1 MTARQVQLEGCFCS
15 MAGSTV
21 QLPSA
26 VCMEAELFLSSHR
39 QQLGN
44 GISGRYIL
52 SAANPTGVFLT
63 ARCSALVRV
72 KSMGPPITVAKTGSA
87 LFTNC
92 LPDLLGNGM
101 GEGFIAS
108 KPEATATVRS

>member
-1 MTARQVQLEGCFCS
+1 
-15 MAGSTV
+15 MAGFMA
-21 QLPSA
+21 QPPPAA
-26 VCMEAELFLSSHR
+26 VMEAELFSSSHR
-39 QQLGN
+39 QQSGN
-44 GISGRYIL
+44 GISGRSIL
-52 SAANPTGVFLT
+52 FTGSPTEVFLT
-63 ARCSALVRV
+63 VRYSALVRV